1 MKKYLLLALFMSSLF
16 QVRCSNKND
25 LGHSETSATDDLS
38 GKMEKITYQVSE
50 EIICNPE
57 RGFYTHHE
65 FSTGDSNAI
74 TPEFVKEYRKQGIS
88 LIFTVY
94 YMQDFRDKL
103 ISATY
108 LQRIKNNMQALRD
121 GGSKAVL
128 RFAYTS
134 AENQKPWDAPWELT
148 KQHIQQLKPVLDEF
162 SDVICVLEAGFVGVW
177 GEWYYTDN
185 YNYQPKKDQYEPRR
199 KVLDDLL
206 SVMPRDRMVAVR
218 YPAAKLYTYNIA
230 HTDTITL
237 QTAYNGSDL
246 SRVAFH
252 NDCFLADSDDVGTFQ
267 GIQDHRKFWE
277 NETRY
282 VAMGGETCG
291 KSEYSACENALSDFE
306 KYHWSYI
313 NIDYHP
319 AVIGQWEEEKCMT
332 EIKKRLGY
340 RFVLTDAS
348 FTKEG
353 KIGNS
358 YKIELN
364 LINEG
369 WAAPFNPRDVEIV
382 FVSKKDNKNKY
393 KIKLKEDPRF
403 WFSSAKTKIKTEF
416 RLPDSM
422 EKGEYD
428 IYLNLPDPRE
438 EIASRQEY
446 SIRLAN
452 KNIWNDAYGYNKI
465 HTAKLSDGS
474 EKEVFNGESL
484 EKY

>member
-1 MKKYLLLALFMSSLF
+1 MKKYLLLALFMSTLF
-16 QVRCSNKND
+16 HARCSNKN
-25 LGHSETSATDDLS
+25 ES
-38 GKMEKITYQVSE
+38 GQPDSPLPNDPGSRMEKVSYKTSDQ
-50 EIICNPE
+50 IICNPE

-94 YMQDFRDKL
+94 YMQGFRDKL
-103 ISATY
+103 ISAEY
-108 LQRIKNNMQALRD
+108 LQRIRKNMQALRD

-134 AENQKPWDAPWELT
+134 SESQKPWDASWELT
-148 KQHIQQLKPVLDEF
+148 QQHIQQLKPILDEY

-185 YNYQPKKDQYEPRR
+185 YTYQPKKDQYEPRR
-199 KVLDDLL
+199 KVLNDLL
-206 SVMPRDRMVAVR
+206 SVMPKDRMVAVR
-218 YPAAKLYTYNIA
+218 YPVAKLYTFNIS
-230 HTDTITL
+230 HTDNITS

-246 SRVAFH
+246 SRIAFH

-267 GIQDHRKFWE
+267 GILDHRKFWE
-277 NETRY
+277 RETKY

-319 AVIGQWEEEKCMT
+319 EVIGQWNQEKCMA

-340 RFVLTDAS
+340 RFTLSDGS
-348 FTKEG
+348 FTEKGE
-353 KIGNS
+353 IGNP

-364 LINEG
+364 LQNIG
-369 WAAPFNPRDVEIV
+369 WAAPFNPRDVEII
-382 FVSKKDNKNKY
+382 FISKKKKDNKY
-393 KIKLKEDPRF
+393 RIKLKDDPRF
-403 WFSSAKTKIKTEF
+403 WFPSEKMAIISQFK
-416 RLPDSM
+416 LPETM

-438 EIASRQEY
+438 TISSRWEY
-446 SIRLAN
+446 SIQLAN
-452 KNIWNDAYGYNKI
+452 ENVWNSTYGYNKI
-465 HTAKLSDGS
+465 HSVSLSAS
-474 EKEVFNGESL
+474 SNKIQFNGESL
-484 EKY
+484 EKF